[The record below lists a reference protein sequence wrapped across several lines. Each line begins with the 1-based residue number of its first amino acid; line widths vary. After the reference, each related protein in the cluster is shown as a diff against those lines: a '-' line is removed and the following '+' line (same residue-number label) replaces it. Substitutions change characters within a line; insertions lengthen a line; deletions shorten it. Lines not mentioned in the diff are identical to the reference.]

1 MLLRSV
7 MSVHL
12 QHIALLSASQRA
24 DNTICEIDIYHEYK
38 HCVVFLSAVCS
49 AHNTSSI
56 DCIGATCSIEYALH
70 VMSVCVS
77 DLRTPVTP
85 YCTVMHT

>member
-7 MSVHL
+7 MSVYL

-24 DNTICEIDIYHEYK
+24 DNSNPEIDIYHEYK

-56 DCIGATCSIEYALH
+56 AFVPPAVLSTHC
-70 VMSVCVS
+70 MSCLCV
-77 DLRTPVTP
+77 
-85 YCTVMHT
+85 